1 MVRLANI
8 IGATQLVL
16 LVGLV
21 IGAGW
26 RGFVIGVLVGSAAA
40 VGWLLASR
48 IPRNP
53 LGWMLLFVSGC
64 FALAA
69 PAYALGDSL
78 ADSHPQVAAWFLWF
92 AGGDDTG
99 WIWLPP
105 VGLLFTQVLLRFPD
119 GRLPSPRWRWFS
131 NFSIAL
137 LVTGTVLISAAYAEV
152 RPGVANPVAS
162 EWVIAHIDTIFPLLG
177 LPLLACFFVSAAS
190 VVVRYRHAG
199 SVERA
204 QIRWVAW
211 AASIVIGTFILS
223 FAVPWNVEDVLNQVV
238 VIMYALIPIAIGIA
252 VMRYRLYE
260 IDRIVSRS
268 ISYALV
274 SAAVV
279 GVYAIVVTSLT
290 NLVPGSGSGPI
301 AIATLAAAAVFQPVL
316 RRVRGAV
323 DRRFDRTAYDGQRT
337 ADAFAEGLRHQ
348 MDAGKVQRELSKVI
362 SAALAPSEIWVW
374 TPPQHRV

>member
-26 RGFVIGVLVGSAAA
+26 QGFVIGVLVGSAAA

-53 LGWMLLFVSGC
+53 LGWMLLFVAGC

-69 PAYALGDSL
+69 PAYLLGGALEE
-78 ADSHPQVAAWFLWF
+78 SHPAIAAWFLWY
-92 AGGDDTG
+92 AGGDETG

-131 NFSIAL
+131 NLSIAL

-162 EWVIAHIDTIFPLLG
+162 EWVIAHIDSIFPLIG
-177 LPLLACFFVSAAS
+177 LPLLVCFFVSAAS

-199 SVERA
+199 SVERT

-274 SAAVV
+274 TATVV
-279 GVYAIVVTSLT
+279 GVYAVVVTSLT
-290 NLVPGSGSGPI
+290 NLVPGSGSGPV

-316 RRVRGAV
+316 RRVRGSV

-337 ADAFAEGLRHQ
+337 ADAFAERLRHQ
-348 MDAGKVQRELSKVI
+348 MDAGNVQQDLSGVI
-362 SAALAPSEIWVW
+362 AQALAPSEIWLW
-374 TPPQHRV
+374 TPSQHRV